1 MKHHWPTVSLR
12 SVLIGVNLVVLIL
25 PLAGIQ
31 LMRLYESA
39 LVRQTESALIAQGAF
54 VAALY
59 RSIVAEQGTQDW
71 LAMSRE
77 IDLSDAQK
85 EDRWV
90 PYLPSLDLATSKV
103 LPPFPDGISGITPR
117 PLIKQIGQRML
128 PVLKDA
134 QLVTLA
140 GIRVVDPWGT
150 IIASTGT
157 DVGANIAQ
165 TEELR
170 GALAGRAISRLRS
183 KSELVKVS
191 TLDSISRTS
200 TVRVF
205 VAQPIILHGRL
216 IGAVVLSRTPPNIVQ
231 ALYAKRWLLMQ
242 GFAML
247 LALVVFMSWVTF
259 RMIARPISKLAAEA
273 QAIAGGEISAS
284 DAQKRLQKHVPR
296 TKEIANLHAA
306 ITDMAAR
313 LEERTAYLQDLSRHV
328 SHEFKTP
335 LASIRGAIEVLQDHS
350 ETMTSDQQQ
359 RFLTNVSADADR
371 LGRLTQRLS
380 ERTHAEMN
388 DRKRSRV
395 LLRSTLADVC
405 SRFTGKVSINLA
417 AVDKDLQVWGDAASI
432 DAGLETL
439 IENAIAHGA
448 SEIELSTHWDSQT
461 TKLFVKDNGS
471 GITPGNR
478 AKIFTPFFTTR
489 RDTGGT
495 GLGLSIA
502 RALLRQINAELDI
515 VNEDGPT
522 TFVIIFPSQID

>member
-1 MKHHWPTVSLR
+1 MTRRWPVISLR
-12 SVLIGVNLVVLIL
+12 SVLISVNLVVLIL

-77 IDLSDAQK
+77 VALSEAQH
-85 EDRWV
+85 EERWL

-103 LPPFPDGISGITPR
+103 LPPFPDGVSGVKPR

-150 IIASTGT
+150 IIASTGR
-157 DVGANIAQ
+157 DVGTNIVQ
-165 TEELR
+165 TEEVS
-170 GALAGRAISRLRS
+170 GALQGRAISRLRN
-183 KSELVKVS
+183 KGDLIEVS
-191 TLDSISRTS
+191 TFDSISRTS

-216 IGAVVLSRTPPNIVQ
+216 IGAVILSRTPPNIVQ

-242 GFAML
+242 GFAVL
-247 LALVVFMSWVTF
+247 LGLVIFMSWVTF
-259 RMIARPISKLAAEA
+259 RTIARPISRLAEEA
-273 QAIAGGEISAS
+273 QAIASGDVSAS
-284 DAQKRLQKHVPR
+284 DAQQRLQKHVPR

-313 LEERTAYLQDLSRHV
+313 LEERSAYLRNFSRHV

-350 ETMTSDQQQ
+350 DTMPAAQQQ
-359 RFLTNVSADADR
+359 RFLENVSADADR
-371 LGRLTQRLS
+371 LARLTARLS
-380 ERTHAEMN
+380 ELTHAEMN
-388 DRKRSRV
+388 SHRRSRV
-395 LLRSTLADVC
+395 SLFTTATEIC
-405 SRFTGKVSINLA
+405 SRFNGKVSIDVSG
-417 AVDKDLQVWGDAASI
+417 VDQNLQVWGEATCIDAA
-432 DAGLETL
+432 LETL

-448 SEIELSTHWDSQT
+448 SEIELSTHWDVQT
-461 TKLFVKDNGS
+461 TEFFVKDNGT
-471 GITPGNR
+471 GITPANR
-478 AKIFTPFFTTR
+478 GKIFTPFFTTR
-489 RDTGGT
+489 RETGGT

-502 RALLRQINAELDI
+502 RALLRQINADLDI

-522 TFVIIFPSQID
+522 IFVITFPSRIN